1 MTAARVSD
9 LTALARERPETPAT
23 EAFPEED
30 IDLLHTMLEPRGHRD
45 VVRPP
50 DGQAPDIRT
59 FVIDLGRPVG
69 SHPNPRRPLPGRK
82 KVRRGPG
89 RLNRAIQVRDALG
102 KRRREWDDVQVWDFV
117 RASTGCG
124 ATERRAS
131 LAPWRWRCWP
141 LTSTASA

>member
-1 MTAARVSD
+1 MTAVQISD

-23 EAFPEED
+23 GAFPEGD

-69 SHPNPRRPLPGRK
+69 SHPNQRRPPPGTK
-82 KVRRGPG
+82 KVWQGLE
-89 RLNRAIQVRDALG
+89 RLNWAIQVR
-102 KRRREWDDVQVWDFV
+102 RRPRKVE
-117 RASTGCG
+117 TGIG
-124 ATERRAS
+124 
-131 LAPWRWRCWP
+131 
-141 LTSTASA
+141 